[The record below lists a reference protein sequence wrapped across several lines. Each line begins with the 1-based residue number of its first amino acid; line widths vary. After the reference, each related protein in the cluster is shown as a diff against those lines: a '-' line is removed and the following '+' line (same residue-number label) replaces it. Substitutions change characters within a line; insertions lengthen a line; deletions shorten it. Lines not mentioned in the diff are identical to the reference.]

1 MPLLLAAVADDA
13 DHADAEFSAGDTITL
28 HLDRATNRGG
38 GKPDDLTIY
47 GFQARWMPLEG
58 GKDFVDT
65 LLSFDHP
72 MGDDYSGAWLD
83 ASTFVF
89 TALDTEAARP
99 PMVGQTTVRFNPD
112 FTWDS
117 EAAVVHNVTN
127 VAGTSA
133 GSTNA
138 VTLGGSFGST
148 RPPRLV
154 SVTVADADNGDEA
167 LHLALTLALALAL
180 SLTVPVT
187 VTVILTLTRRT
198 ATATRSPSPSTW
210 RPTWRPT
217 RPSACT
223 TSSTSATRRSYG

>member
-1 MPLLLAAVADDA
+1 MPRLLAAVSDDA

-38 GKPDDLTIY
+38 GKPDPLTIY
-47 GFQARWMPLEG
+47 GFTARWMPLEG

-117 EAAVVHNVTN
+117 EPAVVHNVTN

-180 SLTVPVT
+180 SRTVT

-198 ATATRSPSPSTW
+198 ATATRSRFPSTW
-210 RPTWRPT
+210 RPTWQRT

-223 TSSTSATRRSYG
+223 TSSTSATRRS